1 MEIITP
7 SYDFTRQHKEKPNNI
22 FHQYI
27 LYRSLIFCFIMLI
40 IYMIKYIEK
49 KLTRT
54 LTNRVNEVLLHV
66 ERNTETNLIKIQ
78 KQIEDIQEIMNTEKK
93 IDVLPVVIELL
104 QKYDENILRTKFE
117 IERKIITL
125 EQMYSKK
132 YDEVT
137 ELIAKLQ
144 YNTETMEFSTI
155 DCVTN
160 KQLASIQEEIR
171 NILSVVPVSPHVWK
185 EVCLYDFNTEKI
197 IFHCGTKDNR
207 VCIRLSIG
215 EIANVLIYDIT
226 EGREI
231 TLKFLE
237 NFKKIKSVFF
247 EFYPICVDEAVPSVY
262 RNALHSLFHKIT
274 EIAPSITIY
283 YNCKDINLHEQFTP
297 SILREFI
304 KTNKYSAFYL
314 NIEKNVTKDWQTG
327 NMSFILFPFGNRIKE
342 HCQKNNI
349 LFESNIG
356 L

>member
-1 MEIITP
+1 
-7 SYDFTRQHKEKPNNI
+7 
-22 FHQYI
+22 
-27 LYRSLIFCFIMLI
+27 
-40 IYMIKYIEK
+40 MIKYIEK